1 MKVLYLF
8 QHFAPPNQPGIT
20 GVYENAIRLIK
31 NGHEVHIITSPENLP
46 EYQNLKVPLEVTI
59 ANIPCTIIP
68 VAYSHHM
75 GYRERIISYFHFAF
89 YSSLVAIKR
98 DVDVIVANS
107 TPLTI
112 AIPAIITH
120 LWKRKPMVLELGDL
134 WPAVPFEMGIIKNPI
149 LKFGASVLEWLAY
162 HNSAHIVALSE
173 GIAEGV
179 LARGYDASKVSVIT
193 NASDTHLFDV
203 PPATGK
209 PIRDRLSLKDHD
221 KLVVYTGTFGEVNGA
236 EYLVDIAKEMYSID
250 DRIKFLMVG
259 DGKRKGIA
267 LERAKSYGILGK
279 TIFIEGPI
287 SKKDVPPILSAS
299 TITTLLFGRYTSI
312 WKTQSSNK
320 VFDSF
325 AAGKP
330 IAINENRVGW
340 LISLIAETGV
350 GVGLSPVD
358 PHVAAQE
365 LYDFLTDEEKLKRA
379 AESARNLADH
389 RFNREILAKRFEAV
403 LLTVVHENK
412 KGIKNE

>member
-8 QHFAPPNQPGIT
+8 QHFVPPDKPGIT
-20 GVYENAIRLIK
+20 RVYEYATRLIK

-46 EYQNLKVPLEVTI
+46 EYQNLKNPLEVTV

-75 GYRERIISYFHFAF
+75 GYTERLISYFGFAF
-89 YSSLVAIKR
+89 YSTLVAIKQ
-98 DVDVIVANS
+98 DADVIVAVS

-112 AIPAIITH
+112 AIPAIIAH
-120 LWKRKPMVLELGDL
+120 LWKRKPMVLELSDL

-221 KLVVYTGTFGEVNGA
+221 KLVVYAGTFGEVNGA

-279 TIFIEGPI
+279 TMFIEDPL
-287 SKKDVPPILSAS
+287 SKKDIPVMSRS
-299 TITTLLFGRYTSI
+299 TT
-312 WKTQSSNK
+312 
-320 VFDSF
+320 
-325 AAGKP
+325 
-330 IAINENRVGW
+330 
-340 LISLIAETGV
+340 
-350 GVGLSPVD
+350 
-358 PHVAAQE
+358 
-365 LYDFLTDEEKLKRA
+365 
-379 AESARNLADH
+379 
-389 RFNREILAKRFEAV
+389 
-403 LLTVVHENK
+403 
-412 KGIKNE
+412 

>member
-1 MKVLYLF
+1 MKILYLF
-8 QHFAPPNQPGIT
+8 QHFVPPDKPGIT
-20 GVYENAIRLIK
+20 RVYEYATRLMK

-46 EYQNLKVPLEVTI
+46 EYQNLKTPTEVTI

-75 GYRERIISYFHFAF
+75 GYTERLISYFGFAF
-89 YSSLVAIKR
+89 YSTLVAIKR
-98 DVDVIVANS
+98 DADVIVAVS

-112 AIPAIITH
+112 AIPGIITH
-120 LWKRKPMVLELGDL
+120 LWKRKPMVFELGDL
-134 WPAVPFEMGIIKNPI
+134 WPATPFEMGIIKNPI

-209 PIRDRLSLKDHD
+209 PIRDRLLLKDHE
-221 KLVVYTGTFGEVNGA
+221 KLVVYTGTFGEANGA

-287 SKKDVPPILSAS
+287 SKKDVPAILSAA
-299 TITTLLFGRYTSI
+299 TITTVFYGKYNVI
-312 WKTQSSNK
+312 WRTITANK
-320 VFDSF
+320 LFDSF

-340 LISLIAETGV
+340 LIPLFAETGV

-358 PHVAAQE
+358 AHLAAHE
-365 LYDFLTDEEKLKRA
+365 LYDFLNDEEKLKRA
-379 AESARNLADH
+379 TESARNLAYH
-389 RFNREILAKRFEAV
+389 RFNRDVLAQRFEEV
-403 LLTVVHENK
+403 LISVVHENK
-412 KGIKNE
+412 TRI